1 MEEQNR
7 KRKVQLNFRVTENEM
22 SYIKDKADYSGLSVS
37 EYCRKAIIDCVVVKR
52 EMGDVIKVLQ
62 ELNRIGNNI
71 NQIAKAIH
79 IQGDVV
85 TIDDYNEVRKQVEE
99 MRYLIIEKIYDSA
112 FEYEKRVN
120 ERNKEFF
127 DEFAGEEIIDNANNN
142 DDDSNDVLVAD
153 TEDTEETDNNVIEID
168 EDSYF

>member
-1 MEEQNR
+1 MEKQNR
-7 KRKVQLNFRVTENEM
+7 KRKVQLNFRVTENEIN
-22 SYIKDKADYSGLSVS
+22 YIKEKAAYSELSVS
-37 EYCRKAIIDCVVVKR
+37 EYCRKAIAECVIVKR
-52 EMGDVIKVLQ
+52 EMSDVIKVLQ

-79 IQGDVV
+79 MQGDVV
-85 TIDDYNEVRKQVEE
+85 TIEDYNEVRKQVEE

-127 DEFAGEEIIDNANNN
+127 DEFAGEEIIDDENNI
-142 DDDSNDVLVAD
+142 DVSNDVLVAD

-168 EDSYF
+168 DLDSYF